1 MCNEIDSMNKT
12 FFFFWNNNM
21 EENTDKRIV
30 HIIAW
35 ARYVRHDVKGLG
47 IIKIEDINAAFLV
60 KRG

>member
-1 MCNEIDSMNKT
+1 MNKT